1 MKALLKFKYV
11 LFGLIFWITLLAS
24 SCESKGGWVRN
35 TALGNALGTTYS
47 IIYLTADSLDLQ
59 QEIDS
64 VFRVVNRSM
73 STYIPD
79 SDISRIN
86 RGDTTVIV
94 DVMFREVLDLSRE
107 VYEKTDGYFD
117 PTVGILVNAWG
128 FGPVPAGN
136 TDSVHI
142 AQLMNFVGLDKI
154 SLTEDQRIRKAYPE
168 MQLDF
173 NAIAKGYAI
182 DRLAVMLDDQGIE
195 NYLVEV
201 GGEIVVK
208 GTNKIKGQHWVVGID
223 DPQVE
228 VGRRLKTTL
237 YLRDEALASS
247 GNYRKFRIDP
257 NTGEKFVHTIDPTTG
272 FTKNSR
278 VLAASVIA
286 PTCAEADAF
295 ATAFMAMELEDSR
308 KLISGLSGMECY
320 IIYLDDQG
328 ETREFFTPGF
338 KARLQTPK

>member
-1 MKALLKFKYV
+1 MKGWSKFKLVKYATV
-11 LFGLIFWITLLAS
+11 LLLGGLVL
-24 SCESKGGWVRN
+24 SCASKGELKRN
-35 TALGNALGTTYS
+35 TALGEALGTTYS
-47 IIYLTADSLDLQ
+47 IIYLTQDSLDLQ

-73 STYIPD
+73 STYIPE

-86 RGDTTVIV
+86 SGDTTVVV
-94 DVMFREVLDLSRE
+94 DAMFREVLELSRE
-107 VYEKTDGYFD
+107 VYDKTQGYFD

-128 FGPVPAGN
+128 FGPGAVGL

-142 AQLMNFVGLDKI
+142 AQLKNYVGLDKI
-154 SLTEDQRIRKAYPE
+154 SLTEDNRIRKAYPE

-182 DRLAVMLDDQGIE
+182 DRLAVMLDERGVE

-201 GGEIVVK
+201 GGEIVVR
-208 GTNKIKGQHWVVGID
+208 GTNKVKGQRWVVGID

-237 YLRDEALASS
+237 FLENEALASS
-247 GNYRKFRIDP
+247 GNYRKFRIDSI
-257 NTGEKFVHTIDPTTG
+257 TGEKYVHTIDPTTG
-272 FTKNSR
+272 FTKNSH

-286 PTCAEADAF
+286 PTCAEADAY
-295 ATAFMAMELEDSR
+295 ATAFMAMDLEDSQ
-308 KLISGLSGMECY
+308 KLITGLSGMDCY

-328 ETREFFTPGF
+328 ETREFMTSGF
-338 KARLQTPK
+338 KSRLQKP